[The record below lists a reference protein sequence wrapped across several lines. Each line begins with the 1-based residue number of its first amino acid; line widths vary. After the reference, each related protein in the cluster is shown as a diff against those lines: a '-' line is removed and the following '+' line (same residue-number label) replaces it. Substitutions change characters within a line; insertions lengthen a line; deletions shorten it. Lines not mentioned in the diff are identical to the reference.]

1 MRVYARTYVCVWERI
16 HDRPVEARCFHN
28 KSVLAIA
35 RHVTNAPFQV
45 VLCPQLH
52 LPHLW
57 LEFIEH
63 LHMHP
68 YTCLCSHVRMRH
80 TYHVTRAQHVLSDF
94 TLIAACKRYTWPGQ
108 HCLGRAASRG
118 ALAPEPPRAH
128 WSGTEQGSTVERGEC
143 HRGIILIILKGE
155 CHDITRHHMTSHD
168 INDTPL
174 VLGAPSC

>member
-1 MRVYARTYVCVWERI
+1 VCACVCVYVCVCVRACVCVCERERARERVRVYARTYVCVWERI

-94 TLIAACKRYTWPGQ
+94 TLIAACKRYTLAGATLSGARGKQRGFSP
-108 HCLGRAASRG
+108 RAASRP
-118 ALAPEPPRAH
+118 LERNRAREH
-128 WSGTEQGSTVERGEC
+128 SGKRGV
-143 HRGIILIILKGE
+143 
-155 CHDITRHHMTSHD
+155 S
-168 INDTPL
+168 
-174 VLGAPSC
+174 